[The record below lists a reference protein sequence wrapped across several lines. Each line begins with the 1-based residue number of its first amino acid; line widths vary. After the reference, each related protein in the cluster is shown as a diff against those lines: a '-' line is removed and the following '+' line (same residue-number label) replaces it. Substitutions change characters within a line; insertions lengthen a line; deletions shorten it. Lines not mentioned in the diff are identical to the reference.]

1 MKKLFIPI
9 TGILTILLARIIL
22 LHDPSIHE
30 LFVPQMNSGVV
41 WVVLIGGILI
51 AIITKLGG
59 PNSTMTI

>member
-9 TGILTILLARIIL
+9 TCILTLLLARIIL
-22 LHDPSIHE
+22 IRDHSIGD
-30 LFVPQMNSGVV
+30 LFVPQMNSEVV
-41 WVVLIGGILI
+41 LVVLIGGIVI

>member
-22 LHDPSIHE
+22 LHDPSIRE
-30 LFVPQMNSGVV
+30 LLVPQMNSGVV
-41 WVVLIGGILI
+41 LAVLIGGILI
-51 AIITKLGG
+51 AIITKFGG